1 MSKIIN
7 HLYGGTVDLTFEDTR
22 HIYTINGKKVPSVTG
37 VLRIL
42 SKPWLVPWAAK
53 VTTEKMAEL
62 LKPGVAYDEL
72 QIKDMLDQAKRA
84 NYTIKTSAGDLG
96 KLVHEYLENFIKGT
110 NPSKLVH
117 DEARNSANR
126 FLDWVNKHKVE
137 FLLSEQMVYSK
148 KHNYCGT
155 LDFVCKVE
163 GKLLLGDIKT
173 SNQID
178 LIEYPAQ
185 VAAYMIAREEE
196 FGDKFDGAVIVRVG
210 KKDAEFEMM
219 ELNYKD
225 MTKYKKIFLDCL
237 ALTNSVANA
246 ESDK

>member
-1 MSKIIN
+1 MKIVNRMYSNKI
-7 HLYGGTVDLTFEDTR
+7 DLVFEDAR
-22 HIYTINGKKVPSVTG
+22 HIYTINGKKIPSVTG

-42 SKPWLVPWAAK
+42 SKPWLVPWASK
-53 VTTEKMAEL
+53 VTIEKMAEL

-72 QIKDMLDQAKRA
+72 QIKSMLDEAKRA
-84 NYTIKTSAGDLG
+84 TYAIKTTAGDLG
-96 KLVHEYLENFIKGT
+96 KLVHQYLEKFIKGQ

-126 FLDWVNKHKVE
+126 FLDWVNQNKVE

-148 KHNYCGT
+148 KYNFCGT
-155 LDFVCKVE
+155 LDFVCKI
-163 GKLLLGDIKT
+163 GKKLLLGDIKT

-185 VAAYMIAREEE
+185 MAAYMICREEE
-196 FGDKFDGAVIVRVG
+196 FGDKFDGCILVRVG

-219 ELNYKD
+219 EISCKD
-225 MTKYKKIFLDCL
+225 MVKYKKIFLDCL
-237 ALTNSVANA
+237 SLTNSIAAV
-246 ESDK
+246 DHV

>member
-1 MSKIIN
+1 MSKIVN
-7 HLYGGTVDLTFEDTR
+7 HLYNGTVDLVFEDTR
-22 HIYTINGKKVPSVTG
+22 HIYTINGKKIPSTTG

-42 SKPWLVPWAAK
+42 NKPWLIPWAAK

-72 QIKDMLDQAKRA
+72 QIKSMLDEAKRA
-84 NYTIKTSAGDLG
+84 NYTIKTNAGDLG
-96 KLVHEYLENFIKGT
+96 KLVHEYLENFIKGN

-126 FLDWVNKHKVE
+126 FLDWVNQHKVK
-137 FLLSEQMVYSK
+137 FLLLEQMVYSK
-148 KHNYCGT
+148 KYNYCGT
-155 LDFVCKVE
+155 LDFVCKVD

-178 LIEYPAQ
+178 LVEYPTQ

-219 ELNYKD
+219 EISAEE
-225 MTKYKKIFLDCL
+225 MVKYKKIFLTCL
-237 ALTNSVANA
+237 KLTELVSTVENV
-246 ESDK
+246 